1 MDAQPKIV
9 ANLDFDFVAHLGY
22 VKNVDLL
29 TKGIYMVQI
38 KLFYGLNGT
47 TVAPVGMFSSPS
59 TLRSEVQGQTVRL
72 PFFFVDCDHFE
83 NLPSRFVH
91 CSCRKH
97 RYAAFVKSTTQVARF
112 VLGLLLSAIKTKN
125 M

>member
-9 ANLDFDFVAHLGY
+9 ANLDFDIVAHLGY

-38 KLFYGLNGT
+38 KLYYGLNGT

-59 TLRSEVQGQTVRL
+59 TLRSEVQGQTVRVT
-72 PFFFVDCDHFE
+72 FNFVYYH
-83 NLPSRFVH
+83 L
-91 CSCRKH
+91 
-97 RYAAFVKSTTQVARF
+97 
-112 VLGLLLSAIKTKN
+112 
-125 M
+125 